1 MTLDQTFTPLIL
13 RFDTL
18 PSTNT
23 EALSQARQGAAEGV
37 CVIAREQTAGRGRQD
52 RTWNSP
58 RDAGLYLSI
67 VLRPRLPANQWPLL
81 TLMAAVAVHE
91 SLKDVFG
98 LVTDI
103 KWPNDLMAGEKK
115 LAGILAETTDSSGGR
130 AAVVGV
136 GVNLNPAAV
145 FPELSASATSVT
157 TETSALPIMKTGT
170 NEFATALIRGI
181 GRWYSVLLGVEGP
194 ARIVSAW
201 SERSSYAEG
210 KTVAVITGGET
221 LSGTTEGVTEA
232 GALRVRTEGGEL
244 RVLHSAE
251 VTHLRR
257 GSDE

>member
-23 EALSQARQGAAEGV
+23 EALNQARQGAAEGV
-37 CVIAREQTAGRGRQD
+37 CVIAREQSAGRGRQD

-67 VLRPRLPANQWPLL
+67 VLRPGLPAEQWPLL
-81 TLMAAVAVHE
+81 TLMGAVAVYE
-91 SLKDVFG
+91 TIRGVFG

-115 LAGILAETTDSSGGR
+115 LAGILAETTDSPAGR
-130 AAVVGV
+130 AAVLGI

-145 FPELSASATSVT
+145 PPDLQASATSVT
-157 TETSALPIMKTGT
+157 TETGALPIMKTGA
-170 NEFATALIRGI
+170 NEFAAALIRGT
-181 GRWYSVLLGVEGP
+181 GHWYSVLLGEEGP
-194 ARIVSAW
+194 AAIVSAW
-201 SERSSYAEG
+201 SARSSYAVG
-210 KTVAVITGGET
+210 KTVAAITGGENLT
-221 LSGTTEGVTEA
+221 GTTEGLTEA
-232 GALRVRTEGGEL
+232 GALRVRTEDGAM

-257 GSDE
+257 GLDE